1 MAIADGNSKRAI
13 FVGCQGSRH
22 PATITL
28 MTTVEVKLD
37 LPDRLA
43 KAAKDAGLL
52 APEALEKIIAEA
64 LRRQNFDEL
73 LSVADRVEAAG
84 IPPMSAEELNAEIQ
98 AYRMERRRAGG

>member
-1 MAIADGNSKRAI
+1 
-13 FVGCQGSRH
+13 
-22 PATITL
+22 

-52 APEALEKIIAEA
+52 APEALEKSIAEA

-84 IPPMSAEELNAEIQ
+84 IAPMSAEELNAEIQ
-98 AYRMERRRAGG
+98 AYRMERRRTGG

>member
-1 MAIADGNSKRAI
+1 
-13 FVGCQGSRH
+13 
-22 PATITL
+22 

-52 APEALEKIIAEA
+52 APEALERIIADA
-64 LRRQNFDEL
+64 LRRQNFDQL

-98 AYRMERRRAGG
+98 AYRMERRRIGG

>member
-1 MAIADGNSKRAI
+1 
-13 FVGCQGSRH
+13 
-22 PATITL
+22 

-37 LPDRLA
+37 LPDTLA

-84 IPPMSAEELNAEIQ
+84 IPLMSAEELNAEIQ
-98 AYRMERRRAGG
+98 AYRVERRRSGG